1 MTPGDSARRQP
12 RSAERA
18 VPLDCLDRIRRA
30 GRIIPA
36 RGRKDRRDGDLVS
49 ANTQDEQPLD
59 DHESFRR
66 RRGRCREPGDD
77 RADVRRQTRTLRGIG
92 FAPSSDGDV
101 VRRGAAERRK
111 QVDPD
116 ELTQPALE
124 SVAVGGGVVM
134 SWHDDP
140 DPRKRQRG
148 SEHADV
154 EVRGADSPP
163 LLNHFMNV
171 EATAE
176 PGLARKSE
184 AALRRRRTCSAA

>member
-12 RSAERA
+12 GAAERA
-18 VPLDCLDRIRRA
+18 VALDRLDRVRRA

-49 ANTQDEQPLD
+49 ANTQDEQTLD
-59 DHESFRR
+59 DHGSFRR
-66 RRGRCREPGDD
+66 RRGRCRESGDD
-77 RADVRRQTRTLRGIG
+77 RADVRGQSGTLSAIR

-101 VRRGAAERRK
+101 ARRGATEIWEELE
-111 QVDPD
+111 PH
-116 ELTQPALE
+116 ELTQPAFE
-124 SVAVGGGVVM
+124 PVAVDGGVVM

-163 LLNHFMNV
+163 LLNHFLNV